1 MGRISYRQGPSEQ
14 REDPAVTHAIVLPQ
28 QLHELDGASPL
39 LMRASSP
46 RSRILQELYR
56 LDVSSFEFHDQL
68 NDTLDW
74 VEDQECVSRLRG
86 NDLIWFVDY
95 LDEVRCSLALPGLC

>member
-14 REDPAVTHAIVLPQ
+14 REDPAVAHAIVPPQ
-28 QLHELDGASPL
+28 QLHELDASPL

-46 RSRILQELYR
+46 RSRILQELHR

-68 NDTLDW
+68 SDILDGI
-74 VEDQECVSRLRG
+74 EYQQCALSLRD
-86 NDLIWFVDY
+86 NDLVWLVDY
-95 LDEVRCSLALPGLC
+95 LDEVRCSLALPTLR